1 MPLPSPFSMEQQ
13 RWIIFRY
20 GACQSVKAIRREFR
34 QKFDVYPHNV
44 PGEYSFYRI
53 IKRFNT
59 SNSTVAKSK
68 KEDGAGRPMT
78 GRSPENIDTI
88 RQSITKAGDQSIRA
102 LAVLNDIPQTTVQRI
117 LRKDMR
123 WFPYKPNLVQPL
135 SDRHIQERNRFCHW
149 LLSKGADFPQQVIWS
164 DEIDFSV
171 FFYHLILVILIHF
184 CK

>member
-78 GRSPENIDTI
+78 GRSPEKIETI

-117 LRKDMR
+117 LRKDLR
-123 WFPYKPNLVQPL
+123 KETVKKAVKDIISRAGCCLNNGGSAFESKLKAYK
-135 SDRHIQERNRFCHW
+135 R
-149 LLSKGADFPQQVIWS
+149 
-164 DEIDFSV
+164 
-171 FFYHLILVILIHF
+171 IL
-184 CK
+184 